1 MKKKPREETSA
12 QERFGEELDKLVSS
26 IDRSRKRNLSEGL
39 LRGDQVADRLAVQ
52 EASASPSLKR
62 PKAAMALTRDEFLAS
77 MRDQTERLTTRLD
90 NLDSSI
96 HVLKGDLT
104 KVNHSVRANTQRIEG
119 HDVEIKTNRE
129 RLTSLEEEVR
139 RSKLPPA
146 AGQLPAAASVWTM
159 EEAAYLLAR
168 RSLRVWPI
176 PGDTRAETWKATG
189 KFFSDYL
196 QLPDVTEQMIEKI
209 HKPDVPSGPGTKSE
223 MIVVFKHASTRD
235 SVMGASA
242 KLAPFTDTSGRPTA
256 GLRLEVPPSLRVSFA
271 ILYKYGQMLRTR
283 HGQGLRRHVKFDDID
298 MTLYLN
304 IKLPG
309 DEKWSRVSLEVARR
323 GMKARDKLAS
333 DELERRLDMG
343 GDGRQEAQKERRSEM
358 DWSGPSSSRQ

>member
-159 EEAAYLLAR
+159 EEAAYLTPCLAHPR
-168 RSLRVWPI
+168 
-176 PGDTRAETWKATG
+176 
-189 KFFSDYL
+189 
-196 QLPDVTEQMIEKI
+196 
-209 HKPDVPSGPGTKSE
+209 
-223 MIVVFKHASTRD
+223 
-235 SVMGASA
+235 
-242 KLAPFTDTSGRPTA
+242 
-256 GLRLEVPPSLRVSFA
+256 
-271 ILYKYGQMLRTR
+271 
-283 HGQGLRRHVKFDDID
+283 
-298 MTLYLN
+298 
-304 IKLPG
+304 
-309 DEKWSRVSLEVARR
+309 
-323 GMKARDKLAS
+323 
-333 DELERRLDMG
+333 
-343 GDGRQEAQKERRSEM
+343 
-358 DWSGPSSSRQ
+358 